1 MLAYASPSYKI
12 PIMIT
17 GLVIDC
23 LGTNNF
29 LMTKSSLLKLT
40 QLCLHL
46 NNPYFLFTHSLL
58 SCKPIQQH
66 LQSPSSF
73 ILVLGKANIKRA
85 QSCIGGRQ
93 NLREY
98 LFYLQ
103 LLVGF
108 DTLTYRKR
116 LQLIPYTCGLS
127 RPFFGVVAGE
137 QQHGVNILVCAC
149 LLYHLV
155 VFISSSKLFSIFSYG
170 YGTRNTKK
178 LGVLATHGDGE
189 SPKTLDARYVESIKH

>member
-1 MLAYASPSYKI
+1 
-12 PIMIT
+12 MIT
-17 GLVIDC
+17 DLVIDC

-29 LMTKSSLLKLT
+29 LVTKSSLLKLT
-40 QLCLHL
+40 QLDLYL
-46 NNPYFLFTHSLL
+46 NIPQILFKCSLL
-58 SCKPIQQH
+58 SCKPILSH
-66 LQSPSSF
+66 LQSTSSF
-73 ILVLGKANIKRA
+73 ILVLGKANVKRA

-127 RPFFGVVAGE
+127 
-137 QQHGVNILVCAC
+137 VNPLNLSETFCDK
-149 LLYHLV
+149 
-155 VFISSSKLFSIFSYG
+155 SSFC
-170 YGTRNTKK
+170 RQ
-178 LGVLATHGDGE
+178 
-189 SPKTLDARYVESIKH
+189 

>member
-1 MLAYASPSYKI
+1 MLWLGFTLMNLQQLRMLSRVPIISAYGPRRESMLAYASPSNKI
-12 PIMIT
+12 AIMIT
-17 GLVIDC
+17 SLVIDC

-29 LMTKSSLLKLT
+29 LMTKSSLLNLT
-40 QLCLHL
+40 QLCLYL
-46 NNPYFLFTHSLL
+46 NGPYFLFTCSLL

-66 LQSPSSF
+66 LQSTPSF
-73 ILVLGKANIKRA
+73 ILVLGKANVKRA

-116 LQLIPYTCGLS
+116 L
-127 RPFFGVVAGE
+127 
-137 QQHGVNILVCAC
+137 
-149 LLYHLV
+149 
-155 VFISSSKLFSIFSYG
+155 
-170 YGTRNTKK
+170 
-178 LGVLATHGDGE
+178 
-189 SPKTLDARYVESIKH
+189 